1 MDRMN
6 KEELLELINS
16 LKIDKE
22 EFVILST
29 GALTLRGIYDV
40 AKDLDIAVMWCYLD
54 DVDLV
59 CESTDNFD
67 NY

>member
-1 MDRMN
+1 MQSVYVIADTPL
-6 KEELLELINS
+6 EAELYSLELYNMT
-16 LKIDKE
+16 LDEGKE
-22 EFVILST
+22 YV
-29 GALTLRGIYDV
+29 
-40 AKDLDIAVMWCYLD
+40 KDLDIAVMWCYLD